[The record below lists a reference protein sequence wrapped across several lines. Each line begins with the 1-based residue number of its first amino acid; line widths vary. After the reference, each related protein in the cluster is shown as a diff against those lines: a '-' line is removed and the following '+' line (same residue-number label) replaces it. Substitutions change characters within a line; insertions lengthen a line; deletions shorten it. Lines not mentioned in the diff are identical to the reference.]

1 MSISFIWY
9 QLFCIWALDEAYVTS
24 WKSGLNFN
32 ALDLLISVLSNK
44 AVLDMRDWSRKKRN
58 GLGDSKYAPLQSLSP
73 TTTLHQTSPGGGRK
87 KSTLSNNEFQRMRE
101 IVSKFFSDIIVTD
114 KICFPVKM
122 QRKHPLAKTQLDEL
136 NQNDVTLTSV

>member
-1 MSISFIWY
+1 
-9 QLFCIWALDEAYVTS
+9 
-24 WKSGLNFN
+24 
-32 ALDLLISVLSNK
+32 
-44 AVLDMRDWSRKKRN
+44 MRDWSRKKRN

-73 TTTLHQTSPGGGRK
+73 ATSLHQTSPGGGMK